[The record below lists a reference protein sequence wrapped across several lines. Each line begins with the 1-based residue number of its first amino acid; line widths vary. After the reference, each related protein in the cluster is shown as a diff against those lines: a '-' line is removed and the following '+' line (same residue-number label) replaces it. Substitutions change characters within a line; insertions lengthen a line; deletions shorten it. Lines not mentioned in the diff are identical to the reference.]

1 MTFVTTSR
9 KPVPEVRTLAKGL
22 AFALGWQYLTRG
34 KMGVQDLNERG
45 PLLFLV
51 SGEAK
56 SIRVALIRDNSTV
69 TEFTVDSIGIQERT
83 GTMAHGITVSD
94 QGLFEA
100 LSPFIEIRLG
110 GANEHRTLSYDGPQK
125 KQYLLTLRD

>member
-22 AFALGWQYLTRG
+22 AFALGWQYLIRG
-34 KMGVQDLNERG
+34 KMGVQDLNQRG

-56 SIRVALIRDNSTV
+56 SIRVALLHENSTI
-69 TEFTVDSIGIQERT
+69 TEFTVDSTEMRERT
-83 GTMAHGITVSD
+83 GPLSHGITISD
-94 QGLFEA
+94 EALVKA
-100 LSPFIEIRLG
+100 LSPHIEVRLG
-110 GANEHRTLSYDGPQK
+110 GEMTRRTLLFDGPQK
-125 KQYLLTLRD
+125 KQYLLTLQT

>member
-69 TEFTVDSIGIQERT
+69 TEFTVDSTEMHERT

-94 QGLFEA
+94 HGLFEA

-110 GANEHRTLSYDGPQK
+110 AANEHRTLSYDGPQK

>member
-1 MTFVTTSR
+1 MTLVTTSR

-34 KMGVQDLNERG
+34 KMGVQDLNQRG

-56 SIRVALIRDNSTV
+56 SIRVALIRDNSTI
-69 TEFTVDSIGIQERT
+69 TEFTVDSTEMHERT
-83 GTMAHGITVSD
+83 GTIAHGITVSD
-94 QGLFEA
+94 QGLSDA
-100 LSPFIEIRLG
+100 LSPYIEVRLG
-110 GANEHRTLSYDGPQK
+110 GEKKHRTLSFDGPQK
-125 KQYLLTLRD
+125 KQYLLTLRE

>member
-22 AFALGWQYLTRG
+22 AFALGWQYIIRG

-56 SIRVALIRDNSTV
+56 SIRVALLKDNSTI
-69 TEFTVDSIGIQERT
+69 TEFTVDSTEMCERT
-83 GTMAHGITVSD
+83 GPIFHGITVSD
-94 QGLFEA
+94 EALVEA
-100 LSPFIEIRLG
+100 LSPYIEVRPG
-110 GANEHRTLSYDGPQK
+110 GEKTRRTLLFDGPQK
-125 KQYLLTLRD
+125 KQYLLTLQK

>member
-22 AFALGWQYLTRG
+22 AFALGWQYLIRG
-34 KMGVQDLNERG
+34 KIGVQDLNQRG

-56 SIRVALIRDNSTV
+56 SMRVALLQNNSTI
-69 TEFTVDSIGIQERT
+69 TEFTVDSIEMHERKEPIF
-83 GTMAHGITVSD
+83 HGITVSD
-94 QGLFEA
+94 EALVEA
-100 LSPFIEIRLG
+100 LSPYIAIKLG
-110 GANEHRTLSYDGPQK
+110 GEATRRTLVFDGPQK
-125 KQYLLTLRD
+125 KQYLLILQK

>member
-69 TEFTVDSIGIQERT
+69 TEFTVDSTDMHERT

-100 LSPFIEIRLG
+100 FSPFIEVRIG

>member
-34 KMGVQDLNERG
+34 KMGVQDLNEWG

-56 SIRVALIRDNSTV
+56 SIRVALIRENSTI
-69 TEFTVDSIGIQERT
+69 TEFWVDSTEMRERM
-83 GTMAHGITVSD
+83 GTITHGITVSD

-100 LSPFIEIRLG
+100 LSPYIEISLSEG
-110 GANEHRTLSYDGPQK
+110 NGARTLLYDGPQK
-125 KQYLLTLRD
+125 KQFLLKLR